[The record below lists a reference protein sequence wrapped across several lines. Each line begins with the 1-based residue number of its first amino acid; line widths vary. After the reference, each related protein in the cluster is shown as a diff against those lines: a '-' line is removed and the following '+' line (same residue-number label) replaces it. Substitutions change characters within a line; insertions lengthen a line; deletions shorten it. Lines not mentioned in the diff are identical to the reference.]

1 MIGLSVHVGP
11 DRVISHRADLRM
23 DSPQVSYSPFFSN
36 VGLVAGDG
44 YEGVDR
50 LYLHCNRESLE
61 VFRGFLPL
69 GSRRVACGL
78 GGLVFEGGAGSF
90 RLSFYAPDRFLLTGS
105 AAVKADV
112 SPGGDVTESWFT
124 EAGAGR
130 IALRGYCATKD
141 ARDPDETIPW
151 SLEIRAVKGSV
162 SADGYEI
169 SLLPDSGGEVCAAFI
184 FRVLSLSEGEEIPV
198 PQGAEEAEKASEDW
212 ARGCLKELDVTV
224 ATEREAT
231 LLCRAVTGLIYNLTR
246 APGKLAGHI
255 SAFPN
260 RGGYPT
266 HFLWD
271 SFFQNLGLE
280 LMEPSLA
287 RESVEI
293 YADVFRADGK
303 FEQFICSTWARPG
316 CCQPALMGRA
326 ATRLADLMAEKG
338 APEEEIKAFAKK
350 CALAFD
356 KNNSWWYDNRQTRH
370 GLIYCDDGLET
381 GQDNS
386 PRFDSGRVLAV
397 DMNSYLYSQLRC
409 TEKLARAA
417 GLGGVADKSAAL
429 ADELGEKIVDILY
442 DPDKKLFFDA
452 DPVTAER
459 RGLVTGSGFLPIWAG
474 VPLGEEEA
482 RAAVREHLTD
492 PGEFYG
498 RFIFPCVSYACE
510 EYDPGDWWRGP
521 FWPSLGWLML
531 ETLGKTLGEDEFL
544 KAARRIYDLLLED
557 GELHEL
563 FDTSTGEGLGNRDQ
577 GWTEGIFIKTA
588 KILEKENLSS

>member
-1 MIGLSVHVGP
+1 MIGLSVHVDPAYVLAHGANP
-11 DRVISHRADLRM
+11 RI

-36 VGLVAGDG
+36 IGLVADDG
-44 YEGVDR
+44 FEGVDR

-61 VFRGFLPL
+61 VFRGFLAL
-69 GSRRVACGL
+69 GCPRVACGL
-78 GGLVFEGGAGSF
+78 GGLAFEGGGRSF
-90 RLSFYAPDRFLLTGS
+90 DLSFYAPDRFLLTGN
-105 AAVKADV
+105 AAVRVNVAAG
-112 SPGGDVTESWFT
+112 SDVTESWPT
-124 EAGAGR
+124 HVSGSR

-151 SLEIRAVKGSV
+151 SLEAESVRGSL
-162 SADGYEI
+162 SAGSDEI
-169 SLLPDSGGEVCAAFI
+169 TLCPDENGSFSVAFI
-184 FRVLSLSEGEEIPV
+184 FRAVCLSDDNAVPV
-198 PQGAEEAEKASEDW
+198 PAGAKEAEKASADW
-212 ARGCLKELDVTV
+212 AESCLKDLDITV
-224 ATEREAT
+224 ETEREAA
-231 LLCRAVTGLIYNLTR
+231 LLCRAVTGLTYNLTK
-246 APGKLAGHI
+246 APGKLAGHV

-271 SFFQNLGLE
+271 SCFQNLGLE

-287 RESVEI
+287 RESIEI

-303 FEQFICSTWARPG
+303 FEQFICSTWARSG
-316 CCQPALMGRA
+316 CCQPALMGWA
-326 ATRLADLMAEKG
+326 ASRLADLMAANG
-338 APEEEIKAFAKK
+338 APEEEIKAFAHK

-356 KNNSWWYDNRQTRH
+356 KNNAWWYDHRQTRH
-370 GLIYCDDGLET
+370 GLIFCDDGLET

-397 DMNSYLYSQLRC
+397 DMNAYLYSQLRC
-409 TEKLARAA
+409 TEKLAGIA
-417 GLGGVADKSAAL
+417 GLDGIAAKSAAL
-429 ADELGEKIVDILY
+429 ANELGEKIIEILY
-442 DPDKKLFFDA
+442 DPGKKLFFDA

-474 VPLGEEEA
+474 VPLGKDEA
-482 RAAVREHLTD
+482 QAAVRAHLLD

-498 RFIFPCVSYACE
+498 RVIFPCVSYACE
-510 EYDPGDWWRGP
+510 EYDHGDWWRGP

-531 ETLGKTLGEDEFL
+531 ETLGKTLGEEEFL
-544 KAARRIYDLLLED
+544 KAARRIYDMLLGD

-577 GWTEGIFIKTA
+577 GWTEGIFIKLA
-588 KILEKENLSS
+588 KIFEKENLSS